1 MKITSIIIM
10 TFFSLILVSA
20 CGDEVKAEIKLETIQ
35 CGMCVN
41 TIEKNLK
48 NLEGVVR
55 VDVDLKKKVGVVTYN
70 VTLVDL
76 PAIENTISSLGYDA
90 NNTQADQ
97 KAYSKLD
104 ACCKIPGK

>member
-48 NLEGVVR
+48 NR
-55 VDVDLKKKVGVVTYN
+55 KISKKFREFYKF
-70 VTLVDL
+70 
-76 PAIENTISSLGYDA
+76 S
-90 NNTQADQ
+90 
-97 KAYSKLD
+97 
-104 ACCKIPGK
+104 

>member
-1 MKITSIIIM
+1 MKIKSIIILI
-10 TFFSLILVSA
+10 FISLVFISA
-20 CGDEVKAEIKLETIQ
+20 CGDELKAEVKLETIQ

-48 NLEGVVR
+48 KLDGVVR

-70 VTLVDL
+70 ATLVDL
-76 PAIENTISSLGYDA
+76 PAIENTISSLGYDE

-97 KAYSKLD
+97 EAYSKLD